1 LIKHNL
7 AQATAVMGIS
17 FDDDLLCQDK
27 KWFLAFSTA
36 YKHEIGLPYTMN
48 ARVETLSEE
57 TIHAAKDSGCQIVNI
72 GVESGN
78 EWVRKNFLNRHY
90 SNEQLVAVF
99 SRLRAAGILTASYNM
114 IGLPFETR
122 SQMLDTLRIN
132 KKLRPYKGACFYF
145 FPYPKTRLYEICK
158 EFHLIRQDYEKMRGY
173 FSSPGIIMTHCRPK
187 DARRICDR
195 LRLLLYIN
203 RILTNIKLCYIAPL
217 LYYCMIP
224 FARYISRVSIGS
236 SALRSLIRTFVYSTV
251 PISTTNR
258 RQKK

>member
-1 LIKHNL
+1 
-7 AQATAVMGIS
+7 
-17 FDDDLLCQDK
+17 
-27 KWFLAFSTA
+27 
-36 YKHEIGLPYTMN
+36 MN

-90 SNEQLVAVF
+90 SNEQLVAAF
-99 SRLRAAGILTASYNM
+99 LRLRAAGILTASYNM

-132 KKLRPYKGACFYF
+132 KKLRPYRGACFYF

-158 EFHLIRQDYEKMRGY
+158 EFHLIREDYEKMRGY